1 MICHIY
7 IYIYIYIYI
16 VIVIIIILYIQVIS
30 YYIIL
35 YNILLYYIRVWVC
48 VCVPPS
54 NTALHILVLGA
65 FHVTPFCFGTR
76 MAYDCMWLLSFTMFH
91 IAYIYIYIYMHIYIY
106 IYISKWH
113 MNYVPRRHSQSFFQ
127 TLPVLIESVS
137 PAILRFALGRHCVTR
152 T

>member
-1 MICHIY
+1 MCVCYNMLWYVIY
-7 IYIYIYIYI
+7 IYIYL
-16 VIVIIIILYIQVIS
+16 VTVIIIILYIQVIS

-35 YNILLYYIRVWVC
+35 YNIFLYYIRVWVC

-91 IAYIYIYIYMHIYIY
+91 IAFKNIYICIYIYMQFCATV
-106 IYISKWH
+106 SKVAIILPIV
-113 MNYVPRRHSQSFFQ
+113 VPMANVNPFGAS
-127 TLPVLIESVS
+127 T
-137 PAILRFALGRHCVTR
+137 
-152 T
+152 